1 MTKSDSDFVRLDFDL
16 ENTPPPERRKSDAN
30 MAIVREIFTEVK
42 GMRAEL
48 TAHIIDE
55 KVIIANAFPD
65 QDADGHRRA
74 HEAWIKK
81 TEASAKFWDDMRAS
95 IAKWGA
101 ISLLGFIAIAVW
113 RSALV
118 GPK

>member
-1 MTKSDSDFVRLDFDL
+1 
-16 ENTPPPERRKSDAN
+16 
-30 MAIVREIFTEVK
+30 
-42 GMRAEL
+42 MRAEL

-81 TEASAKFWDDMRAS
+81 TEAQAKFLDDMKAS
-95 IAKWGA
+95 VVKWGA
-101 ISLLGFIAIAVW
+101 IALLGFIAVAVW
-113 RSALV
+113 RAALQ